1 VVVTR
6 DSRRLIAGKAMVDF
20 YGNATEMPCTA
31 FYVKDRRLEQMFP
44 DLDAHTDY
52 RRIGWLCLS
61 LLTVRKN

>member
-1 VVVTR
+1 
-6 DSRRLIAGKAMVDF
+6 MVMPP
-20 YGNATEMPCTA
+20 EMACTA

-44 DLDAHTDY
+44 DLDAHTDH